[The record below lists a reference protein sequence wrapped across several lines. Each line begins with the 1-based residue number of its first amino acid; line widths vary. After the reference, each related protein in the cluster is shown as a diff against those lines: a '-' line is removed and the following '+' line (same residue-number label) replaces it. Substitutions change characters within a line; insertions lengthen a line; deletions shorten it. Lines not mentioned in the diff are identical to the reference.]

1 MNNKKILIVTH
12 QFLPHVSPRT
22 TRWKMI
28 IDDLIERGNQV
39 TILTGT
45 PPDDSVKNYD
55 ILYFGNKKISS
66 TISSIRKDA
75 NNNSQNRAIKNFV
88 YNSLK
93 KIYRFLFKT
102 FSWPDYAMFWAYTI
116 YKNKKKIPKNY
127 DYIFSVSLPF
137 TSHLCGSILSKHS
150 SDWIMDIGDP
160 FSLKKDSPE
169 NNRFLYSSIN
179 TYFEKKYY
187 KKSKRI
193 IFTHYESLLFHQENF
208 NLDPKKL
215 IIGHPISKIDL
226 NKISLS
232 EKYNYSD
239 VPVKIGYFGIFTEGI
254 REPTN
259 YLNSICKDLEIDFHH
274 YWYTNNESKKYFI
287 SYLNNKQHTFNNL
300 VPRTEAIDL
309 MINSMHILLSIGN
322 TNTYQLPSKVIE
334 YISLGKPVLHFA
346 EISNDPMYK
355 FENLFS
361 NLKIINRNTQKDD
374 LHKFLQNFQLQT
386 VKLNIDNFE
395 NNFSSKSIIE
405 NLNSSLHDK

>member
-1 MNNKKILIVTH
+1 MKNKKILIVTH

-28 IDDLIERGNQV
+28 IDDLIERGNHV

-55 ILYFGNKKISS
+55 ILYFGNKRISS

-102 FSWPDYAMFWAYTI
+102 FAWPDYAMFWAYTI

-169 NNRFLYSSIN
+169 NNKFLYSSIN

-226 NKISLS
+226 NKISSS

-239 VPVKIGYFGIFTEGI
+239 VPVNIGYFGIFTEGI

>member
-75 NNNSQNRAIKNFV
+75 NNNAQNTAIKNFV

-93 KIYRFLFKT
+93 KLYRFLFKT

-355 FENLFS
+355 FQNLFS

-374 LHKFLQNFQLQT
+374 LHEFLQNFQLQT

>member
-45 PPDDSVKNYD
+45 SPDDSVKNYD

-102 FSWPDYAMFWAYTI
+102 FSWPDYAMFWAFTI

-193 IFTHYESLLFHQENF
+193 IFS
-208 NLDPKKL
+208 KL
-215 IIGHPISKIDL
+215 S
-226 NKISLS
+226 
-232 EKYNYSD
+232 
-239 VPVKIGYFGIFTEGI
+239 F
-254 REPTN
+254 
-259 YLNSICKDLEIDFHH
+259 
-274 YWYTNNESKKYFI
+274 
-287 SYLNNKQHTFNNL
+287 
-300 VPRTEAIDL
+300 
-309 MINSMHILLSIGN
+309 
-322 TNTYQLPSKVIE
+322 
-334 YISLGKPVLHFA
+334 
-346 EISNDPMYK
+346 
-355 FENLFS
+355 
-361 NLKIINRNTQKDD
+361 
-374 LHKFLQNFQLQT
+374 
-386 VKLNIDNFE
+386 
-395 NNFSSKSIIE
+395 
-405 NLNSSLHDK
+405 

>member
-22 TRWKMI
+22 TRWKII

-150 SDWIMDIGDP
+150 SGWIMDIGDP

-169 NNRFLYSSIN
+169 NNKFLYSSIN

-226 NKISLS
+226 NKISSS

-274 YWYTNNESKKYFI
+274 YWYINNESKKYFI

>member
-169 NNRFLYSSIN
+169 NNKFLYSSIN

-226 NKISLS
+226 NKISSS

-259 YLNSICKDLEIDFHH
+259 YLNSIFKDSENDFHH
-274 YWYTNNESKKYFI
+274 YWYINNESKKYFI
-287 SYLNNKQHTFNNL
+287 SYLNNKQHTFKNL

-309 MINSMHILLSIGN
+309 MINKMHILLSIGN
-322 TNTYQLPSKVIE
+322 KNTYQLPSKVIE

-355 FENLFS
+355 FENLFN
-361 NLKIINRNTQKDD
+361 NLKIINNNTQKEDIQ
-374 LHKFLQNFQLQT
+374 KFLQSFQLQT

-395 NNFSSKSIIE
+395 NNFSSNSIIE

>member
-150 SDWIMDIGDP
+150 LDWIMDIGDP

-259 YLNSICKDLEIDFHH
+259 YLDSICKDLEIDFHH

-355 FENLFS
+355 FQNLFS

-374 LHKFLQNFQLQT
+374 LHEFLQNFQLQT

>member
-137 TSHLCGSILSKHS
+137 TSHLCGSILFKHS
-150 SDWIMDIGDP
+150 SNWIMDIGDP

-355 FENLFS
+355 FQNLFS

-374 LHKFLQNFQLQT
+374 LHEFLQNFQLQT

>member
-45 PPDDSVKNYD
+45 SPDDSVKNYD

-102 FSWPDYAMFWAYTI
+102 FAWPDYAMFWAYTI

-160 FSLKKDSPE
+160 LSLKKDSPE

-355 FENLFS
+355 FQNLFS

-374 LHKFLQNFQLQT
+374 LHEFLQNFQLQT

>member
-55 ILYFGNKKISS
+55 ILYFGNKRISS

-75 NNNSQNRAIKNFV
+75 NNNSQNRVIKNFV
-88 YNSLK
+88 YNFLK

-334 YISLGKPVLHFA
+334 YISLGKPVLNFA